1 MTTNS
6 NQQNRSDS
14 NSFNEKDSLSDSVRI
29 LSDLTRRDIEKSY
42 NIDSQKDLKAIRKFL
57 KN

>member
-1 MTTNS
+1 VMP
-6 NQQNRSDS
+6 
-14 NSFNEKDSLSDSVRI
+14 L
-29 LSDLTRRDIEKSY
+29 EKSY